1 MASAINTDSLVKY
14 ETAILVSS
22 SFTSNKSPSK
32 KKALPAKDAARNE
45 DYLNRILP
53 PQEIIE
59 NNQLWVRYVSPTPAT
74 SADVSNLRK
83 ELDRKLESLGAR
95 DSGICPVR
103 EELHIQCFDELIRQ
117 ITINCAERGYL
128 LVRVRD
134 EFRMVKHSLQSLYDS
149 SIAYGLKKAL
159 MGEAEKEAMKTRQ
172 LQLEKENRDLQDQI
186 QDFEEQIKVRH

>member
-1 MASAINTDSLVKY
+1 MVDAAHESLLKY

-22 SFTSNKSPSK
+22 SFTSSKSTTGGK
-32 KKALPAKDAARNE
+32 VLPPLDKSASTRTE

-53 PQEIIE
+53 PQEIVQDK
-59 NNQLWVRYVSPTPAT
+59 QLWVRYVSPTPAT
-74 SADVSNLRK
+74 SADVSNLVVD
-83 ELDRKLESLGAR
+83 LDHKLETLGAR
-95 DSGICPVR
+95 DSGICPIR

-134 EFRMVKHSLQSLYDS
+134 EFRMVKQALQSLYDS

-159 MGEAEKEAMKTRQ
+159 VGESEKETMKTRQ
-172 LQLEKENRDLQDQI
+172 LQLEKENKELG
-186 QDFEEQIKVRH
+186 F

>member
-186 QDFEEQIKVRH
+186 

>member
-1 MASAINTDSLVKY
+1 MAQVNQHESLVKY

-22 SFTSNKSPSK
+22 SFSSSKNADKKVLPPLDKSQ
-32 KKALPAKDAARNE
+32 RNE

-53 PQEIIE
+53 PHEMIE

-74 SADVSNLRK
+74 SADVTNLRR
-83 ELDRKLESLGAR
+83 ELDKKLQHLGAR
-95 DSGICPVR
+95 DSGICPIR

-134 EFRMVKHSLQSLYDS
+134 EFRMFKL
-149 SIAYGLKKAL
+149 AL
-159 MGEAEKEAMKTRQ
+159 
-172 LQLEKENRDLQDQI
+172 
-186 QDFEEQIKVRH
+186 